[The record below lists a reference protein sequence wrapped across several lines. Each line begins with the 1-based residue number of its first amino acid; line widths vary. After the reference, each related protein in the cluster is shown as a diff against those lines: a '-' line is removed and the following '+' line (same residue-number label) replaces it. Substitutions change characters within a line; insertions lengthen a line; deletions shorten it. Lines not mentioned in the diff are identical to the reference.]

1 MGYECAKTTLARLDA
16 LKGLGNLQH
25 FLSGVF
31 AETVSCVMWVPIDVV
46 KERLQV
52 ESLTRK
58 PISRDAAALS
68 TWLPNLQK
76 FDPCSSFL
84 LHAYTHIHSHSHSSS
99 QLSNG
104 TRYANAC
111 SCQSFVAL
119 RACGRCRVSW
129 PPTPRPARAEA
140 LQHPDPTQPAAGHA
154 LRRHHRRACEDTQDA
169 RVARDLPG
177 LRRNGACV

>member
-68 TWLPNLQK
+68 TWLPNLQN
-76 FDPCSSFL
+76 L
-84 LHAYTHIHSHSHSSS
+84 IHALAFSCMHTRTYTHTPIHLPSY
-99 QLSNG
+99 QM
-104 TRYANAC
+104 
-111 SCQSFVAL
+111 V
-119 RACGRCRVSW
+119 RAMPMRAVVS
-129 PPTPRPARAEA
+129 PS
-140 LQHPDPTQPAAGHA
+140 
-154 LRRHHRRACEDTQDA
+154 
-169 RVARDLPG
+169 
-177 LRRNGACV
+177 